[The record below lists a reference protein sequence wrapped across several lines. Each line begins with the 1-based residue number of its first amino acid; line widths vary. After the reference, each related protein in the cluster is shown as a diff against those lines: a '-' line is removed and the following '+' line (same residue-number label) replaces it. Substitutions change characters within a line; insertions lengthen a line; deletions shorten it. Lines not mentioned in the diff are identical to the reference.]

1 MRYDLLLCGVGGQ
14 GIITLSEIVAT
25 AAVSNGHKTIVTQ
38 SRGLAQR
45 GGAVRAHIRIGDV
58 YAPLMPKKA
67 AHCMISLE
75 LSESLRYVEYLN
87 PDTIKAVSTTVVP
100 TGGEKKKKK
109 GPSAGEL
116 RIILE
121 EKVTTYLGGQLL
133 IVEAERAARD
143 AGVPRGANIF
153 MIGILCGMDPRI
165 ESFISRDDMARAVET
180 VVRHDRKGNLLMF
193 EKGTAYGESKKQK

>member
-14 GIITLSEIVAT
+14 GIITLSEIAAT

-58 YAPLMPKKA
+58 HAPLMPKHA
-67 AHCMISLE
+67 AHCLISLE
-75 LSESLRYVEYLN
+75 LSESLRYVDYVNTE
-87 PDTIKAVSTTVVP
+87 TIKAVSTTIVP
-100 TGGEKKKKK
+100 TGGDKKKKK
-109 GPSAGEL
+109 GPSAEEL
-116 RIILE
+116 RRTME
-121 EKVTTYLGGQLL
+121 EQVTTFFGEHLL
-133 IVEAERAARD
+133 IVEAEKAARD

-153 MIGILCGMDPRI
+153 MIGLLCGIDPRI
-165 ESFISRDDMARAVET
+165 ESFISRDDMARAIEV

-193 EKGTAYGESKKQK
+193 EKGTAYGESTRRK